1 MREQYKGLKKD
12 GTLSNGSLVL
22 ESENTSKEKQRVL
35 KEYKHLSGA
44 VKLIMVYD
52 GEKECYEEV
61 II

>member
-35 KEYKHLSGA
+35 KEYKSLSGA